1 MIQTSMQNGSG
12 RNFFSNRMLFSLHC
26 VLLMGL
32 LFAVPIWSQT
42 GSSTVRGT
50 VKDPSGGL
58 VSGATVTLTS
68 LETNAE
74 RSMRTTSSGTFA
86 FEFLPVGDYEVRVE
100 ALGFRKLVVRPV
112 RAAVDN
118 VTDVPAGLEIGEV
131 SSTVIVEAAEAAVQV
146 NTSDATLGNNF
157 TSVQLTQLPIEGRGV
172 LPLLTLQAQVTPD
185 GYVAGGRSDQSNVT
199 LDGVDINDAESSD
212 INRPVLRLNAE
223 AIEEFRVVTVGANAD
238 EGRSS
243 AAQINLVTKSGTN
256 NWHGSAFEFNRNTAF
271 TANDFFN
278 NRSGVDRPKLI
289 RNVFGGTFGGPI
301 LKDKLFFFYSYE
313 GRRDKSD
320 TSITSLVPLA
330 GLGQGQLAVSAQRC
344 TNPPPGAPSGTQP
357 TCEGAQDFTL
367 TTAQLDNAWSV
378 VHTNPVSIATLAA
391 AAGKYPSN
399 DNTIGDGIMTGG
411 FRFNASTP
419 VNLNSNMARIDWTIN
434 KKMSA
439 FFRLN
444 TYYDLD
450 STVLLPAFPDTPAPS
465 LWAHPWGVLAS
476 HSWTLGQNWVNSFRY
491 GLTRQALSQQGDSS
505 ANAITFRSVFS
516 PANFYRSTSRTNP
529 VHNIVDDIAW
539 IKGNHTVKFGTNLRF
554 VTNNRQGFSNAFD
567 SASTNYFF
575 YSPAGTAVTDPL
587 VSYIGD
593 PANNLLPAG
602 PNQFIQ
608 IASNQNGVDAAGG
621 ALIGRYSSYSAR
633 FTFGADGSLLPSGT
647 PTSRS
652 FNTNAYD
659 FYIQD
664 SWKIT
669 RNLTVG
675 FGLRYTVSTPVKE
688 TNGFGVVTDIS
699 TEQYLKNREAGAA
712 IGVPFTQPLTLVLAG
727 GNGKGYLYNW
737 DKNNFQPRISVAY
750 SPSGASGGL
759 WHAMFGDRGKSV
771 IRGGFAIMNDYYG
784 EALASQF
791 DLNNRLGY
799 TSNVAISANTYN
811 LTTNPGPLFT
821 GFDQDVRTLP
831 PPPGVAYPTSVS
843 FPRQAPT
850 DFSRRI
856 ESGIDTALQA
866 PMHYQISLTF
876 QRQFGAGM
884 LFEASYVGRLA
895 RNLLASRDVMALND
909 LRDPKSGMDWYTAAT
924 MLEKQRQLGSDTAT
938 VQSIPYFDN
947 ILPAGY
953 AATVAANGYSLPAN
967 ATNTQAVYA
976 EAAQFWA
983 NDWTDIQDEI
993 ENYAGQT
1000 LGQSDPVPYFFNP
1013 QYGALS
1019 AWGTIAK
1026 SNYHGFSASLRQR
1039 IHNLQWDFNYTYSH
1053 SLDNASGLQADPN
1066 NTNLYGSSFILNAIR
1081 PNDNYAN
1088 SDFDLRHIINVN
1100 AIYQLPFG
1108 RGRRFGGN
1116 MNRGLDAFVGGWQV
1130 TGIYRWNT
1138 GLPNGQPYDT
1148 GQWATNWE
1156 VQSNTTQV
1164 VPVKTCPTRGDANN
1178 APKLF
1183 GCDTVAAYQS
1193 YRPAY
1198 PGETGP
1204 RNVLRA
1210 PGYVALDMGL
1220 SKAFKMPWS
1229 EKQQLAL
1236 RWEVFNV
1243 TNTQHLTGADSFNSD
1258 LAVDPDAALANIQ
1271 PPGDWSNFTK
1281 IQGTP
1286 RVMQIGLR
1294 FSF

>member
-1 MIQTSMQNGSG
+1 MQSGSG
-12 RNFFSNRMLFSLHC
+12 RKSFLSRLSIFCNFAMLIC
-26 VLLMGL
+26 LLSV
-32 LFAVPIWSQT
+32 VPAWSQT
-42 GSSTVRGT
+42 GESTIRGI
-50 VKDPSGGL
+50 VKDPSGSL

-68 LETNAE
+68 LETNSA
-74 RSMRTTSSGTFA
+74 RNVVTTSSGLFS
-86 FEFLPVGDYEVRVE
+86 FELVPVGDYEIAVE
-100 ALGFRKLVVRPV
+100 AAGFRKVVVRPV
-112 RAAVDN
+112 RAQVAN
-118 VTDVPAGLEIGEV
+118 VTDVPVVLEIGAV
-131 SSTVIVEAAEAAVQV
+131 TSTVIVEAAEAAIQV
-146 NTSDATLGNNF
+146 NTTDATLGNNF
-157 TSVQLTQLPIEGRGV
+157 TSEQITQLPIEGRGV

-199 LDGVDINDAESSD
+199 LDGVDINDAETSD
-212 INRPVLRLNAE
+212 INKPVLRLNSE
-223 AIEEFRVVTVGANAD
+223 AIAEFRVVTVGANAD

-243 AAQINLVTKSGTN
+243 SAQINLVSKSGTN

-289 RNVFGGTFGGPI
+289 RNVFGGTLGGPI
-301 LKDKLFFFYSYE
+301 VKDKLFFFYSYE

-320 TSITSLVPLA
+320 TSITSLVPQA
-330 GLGQGQLAVSAQRC
+330 GLGQGQLAVNAQRC
-344 TNPPPGAPSGTQP
+344 THVNGTP
-357 TCEGAQDFTL
+357 ASSDTCEAAKDFTL
-367 TTAQLDNAWSV
+367 TTPQLDNVWSV
-378 VHTNPVSIATLAA
+378 VHTNPVAISTLAA
-391 AAGKYPSN
+391 AAAKYPSN
-399 DNTIGDGIMTGG
+399 DDSVGDGVMTGG

-419 VNLNSNMARIDWTIN
+419 VNLNSNFARIDWTIN

-450 STVLLPAFPDTPAPS
+450 STVLLPAFPDTPSPS

-476 HSWTLGQNWVNSFRY
+476 HNWTLGQNWVNSFRY
-491 GLTRQALSQQGDSS
+491 GLTRQAFSQQGDSS
-505 ANAITFRSVFS
+505 SNAITFRSVFS
-516 PANFYRSTSRTNP
+516 PANYYRSTSRTNP
-529 VHNIVDDIAW
+529 VHNIVDDVAW
-539 IKGNHTVKFGTNLRF
+539 IKGNHTVRFGTNIRL
-554 VTNNRQGFSNAFD
+554 VTNNRQGFTNAFD

-575 YSPAGTAVTDPL
+575 YSPAGTAVTDPIVAYL
-587 VSYIGD
+587 AD
-593 PANNLLPAG
+593 PANNLLPTTDTATT
-602 PNQFIQ
+602 QQYDQ

-621 ALIGRYSSYSAR
+621 ALIGRYTSYSAR

-647 PTSRS
+647 PTSRT
-652 FNTNAYD
+652 FKTNAYD
-659 FYIQD
+659 FYLQD
-664 SWKIT
+664 SWKLT
-669 RNLTVG
+669 RNLTVNV
-675 FGLRYTVSTPVKE
+675 GLRYTLSTPVKE
-688 TNGFGVVTDIS
+688 ANGFGVVTDIS
-699 TEQYLKNREAGAA
+699 TEQYLKNREAGAFNG
-712 IGVPFTQPLTLVLAG
+712 IPYTQPLTLELAG

-737 DKNNFQPRISVAY
+737 DKNNFQPRISIAY
-750 SPSGASGGL
+750 APSGEKGGL
-759 WHAMFGDRGKSV
+759 MHALFGEHGKSV
-771 IRGGFAIMNDYYG
+771 IRAGFAMMNDYYG

-799 TSNVAISANTYN
+799 TSNVAISANTFN
-811 LTTNPGPLFT
+811 LTSNPGPLFT
-821 GFDQDVRTLP
+821 GFDQDIRTLP
-831 PPPGVAYPTSVS
+831 PPPGATYPTSVS
-843 FPRQAPT
+843 FPRQAPV

-866 PMHYQISLTF
+866 PIHYQFNLTVE
-876 QRQFGAGM
+876 REFGAGM
-884 LFEASYVGRLA
+884 LFQASYVGRLA
-895 RNLLASRDVMALND
+895 RNLLASRDVMALNN

-924 MLEKQRQLGSDTAT
+924 MLEKQRQLGADTST

-953 AATVAANGYSLPAN
+953 AATVAANGYDLPAN

-983 NDWTDIQDEI
+983 NDYTDIQDEI
-993 ENYAGQT
+993 EHYAGET

-1053 SLDNASGLQADPN
+1053 SLDNASGLQADPA
-1066 NTNLYGSSFILNAIR
+1066 NTQLYGSSFILNAIR

-1088 SDFDLRHIINVN
+1088 SDFDLRHIINAN

-1108 RGRRFGGN
+1108 RGRHFGSS
-1116 MNRGLDAFVGGWQV
+1116 MSRGLDALIGGWQIS
-1130 TGIYRWNT
+1130 GIYRWNT

-1148 GQWATNWE
+1148 GQWSTNWE
-1156 VQSNTTQV
+1156 VQSNVTQV
-1164 VPVKTCPTRGDANN
+1164 VPVKTCATRGDANN

-1193 YRPAY
+1193 YRPSY
-1198 PGETGP
+1198 PGETGQ

-1210 PGYVALDMGL
+1210 PGYVSMDMGL
-1220 SKAFKMPWS
+1220 SKAFTMPWS
-1229 EKQQLAL
+1229 EKQQLAI

-1243 TNTQHLTGADSFNSD
+1243 TNTQHLTGADATNSD
-1258 LAVDPDAALANIQ
+1258 LAVDPDAKLLNIQ
-1271 PPGDWSNFTK
+1271 PPSDWSNFTK

>member
-1 MIQTSMQNGSG
+1 MMVQDAIRRQRSTRITSWARNLVFKGFAIFLCILALSIPIQ
-12 RNFFSNRMLFSLHC
+12 
-26 VLLMGL
+26 
-32 LFAVPIWSQT
+32 SQT
-42 GSSTVRGT
+42 GASTVRGT
-50 VKDPSGGL
+50 VKDQTDAL

-68 LETNAE
+68 LETNTV
-74 RSMRTTSSGTFA
+74 RTTVTTTSGTFS
-86 FEFLPVGDYEVRVE
+86 FEIVPVGEYEIAVE
-100 ALGFRKLVVRPV
+100 AAGFRKMVVRPV
-112 RAAVDN
+112 HAQVAN
-118 VTDVPAGLEIGEV
+118 VTEVPVKLEIGQV
-131 SSTVIVEAAEAAVQV
+131 SSTVVVEAVEAAIQV
-146 NTSDATLGNNF
+146 NTQDSTLGNNF
-157 TSVQLTQLPIEGRGV
+157 TSEQITQLPIEGRGV

-199 LDGVDINDAESSD
+199 LDGVDINDAETSD
-212 INRPVLRLNAE
+212 INKPVLRLNSE

-243 AAQINLVTKSGTN
+243 AAQINLVSKSGTN
-256 NWHGSAFEFNRNTAF
+256 NWHGSAFEFNRNTVF

-278 NRSGVDRPKLI
+278 NRSGIDRPKLI
-289 RNVFGGTFGGPI
+289 RNVFGGTLGGPI
-301 LKDKLFFFYSYE
+301 WKDKLFFFYSYE

-330 GLGQGQLAVSAQRC
+330 GLGQGQLIVNAQRC
-344 TNPPPGAPSGTQP
+344 TNQPSGSA
-357 TCEGAQDFTL
+357 TCEAPQDFTL
-367 TTAQLDNAWSV
+367 TTSQLDNAWSV
-378 VHTNPVSIATLAA
+378 VHTNPIAISTLAA
-391 AAGKYPSN
+391 AAARYPSN

-411 FRFNASTP
+411 FRFNAATP
-419 VNLNSNMARIDWTIN
+419 VNLNSNFARVDWTIN
-434 KKMSA
+434 SKMSA
-439 FFRLN
+439 FVRVN

-450 STVLLPAFPDTPAPS
+450 GTVLLPAFPDTPSPS
-465 LWAHPWGVLAS
+465 LWAHPWGILAS
-476 HSWTLGQNWVNSFRY
+476 HNWTLGKNWVNSFRY
-491 GLTRQALSQQGDSS
+491 GLTRQAFSQQGDSS
-505 ANAITFRSVFS
+505 SNAITFRSVFS
-516 PANFYRSTSRTNP
+516 PANYYRSTSRTNP
-529 VHNIVDDIAW
+529 VHNIVDDLAW
-539 IKGNHTVKFGTNLRF
+539 IKGNHTFRFGTNLRF
-554 VTNNRQGFSNAFD
+554 VTNNRQGFTNAFD

-587 VSYIGD
+587 ESYIGD
-593 PANNLLPAG
+593 PANNILPAG
-602 PNQFIQ
+602 PNQFVQ

-633 FTFGADGSLLPSGT
+633 FTFAADGSLLPSGT

-659 FYIQD
+659 FYVQD

-669 RNLTVG
+669 SNLTLNL
-675 FGLRYTVSTPVKE
+675 GLRYGLSTPVKE

-699 TEQYLKNREAGAA
+699 TEQYLKNRIAGAA
-712 IGVPFTQPLTLVLAG
+712 EGIPYTQPLTLQLAG

-737 DKNNFQPRISVAY
+737 DKNNFQPRISIAY

-759 WHAMFGDRGKSV
+759 WHALFGDHGKSV
-771 IRGGFAIMNDYYG
+771 IRAGFAMMNDYYG

-799 TSNVAISANTYN
+799 TSNVAISANTFN
-811 LTTNPGPLFT
+811 LTSNPGPLFT

-831 PPPGVAYPTSVS
+831 PPPGVVYPTSVS
-843 FPRQAPT
+843 FPRQQPS

-866 PMHYQISLTF
+866 PVHYQFNLTVE
-876 QRQFGAGM
+876 RELGAGM
-884 LFEASYVGRLA
+884 LFQASYVGRLA
-895 RNLLASRDVMALND
+895 RNLLASRDVMALNN

-924 MLEKQRQLGSDTAT
+924 VLEKQRQLGTDPAN
-938 VQSIPYFDN
+938 VQPIPYFEN
-947 ILPAGY
+947 LLPAGY
-953 AATVAANGYSLPAN
+953 AATTASNGYDLPVG

-976 EAAQFWA
+976 QAFEFWA
-983 NDWTDIQDEI
+983 NDWTDVQDEI

-1019 AWGTIAK
+1019 AWGTIAR

-1066 NTNLYGSSFILNAIR
+1066 NTGLYGSSFILNALR

-1100 AIYQLPFG
+1100 AIYQLPLG
-1108 RGRRFGGN
+1108 RGKRFGSN
-1116 MNRGLDAFVGGWQV
+1116 MNRGLDAIIGGWQV
-1130 TGIYRWNT
+1130 AGIYRWNT

-1148 GQWATNWE
+1148 GQWSTNWE
-1156 VQSNTTQV
+1156 VQSNVTQIA
-1164 VPVKTCPTRGDANN
+1164 PVKTCATRGDADN

-1193 YRPAY
+1193 YRPSY
-1198 PGETGP
+1198 PGETGQ
-1204 RNVLRA
+1204 RNILRA
-1210 PGYVALDMGL
+1210 PGYVVLDMGL
-1220 SKAFKMPWS
+1220 SKSFTLPWS
-1229 EKQQLAL
+1229 DKQHLAL

-1243 TNTQHLTGADSFNSD
+1243 TNTQHLTGADAFNSD
-1258 LAVDPDAALANIQ
+1258 LAVDPDAALNNIQ
-1271 PPGDWSNFTK
+1271 PPSDWSNFTK